1 MADIGR
7 QIIYSCL
14 LAAPFIAVRIAY
26 GILGAF
32 NSIFSTWDPVFG
44 SALAFGLMCLLPE
57 FIAICIFLHLGF
69 YSIKHRGNLPQTSL
83 RSDDSQYWGRRR
95 RGGPIT
101 RLIMGFKS
109 NTNSSEV
116 GMVPEGRTK
125 SDV

>member
-1 MADIGR
+1 
-7 QIIYSCL
+7 
-14 LAAPFIAVRIAY
+14 
-26 GILGAF
+26 
-32 NSIFSTWDPVFG
+32 
-44 SALAFGLMCLLPE
+44 MCLLPE

-83 RSDDSQYWGRRR
+83 RSDDSQHWGRRR

-109 NTNSSEV
+109 NTSEV
-116 GMVPEGRTK
+116 GMVPEGRAK